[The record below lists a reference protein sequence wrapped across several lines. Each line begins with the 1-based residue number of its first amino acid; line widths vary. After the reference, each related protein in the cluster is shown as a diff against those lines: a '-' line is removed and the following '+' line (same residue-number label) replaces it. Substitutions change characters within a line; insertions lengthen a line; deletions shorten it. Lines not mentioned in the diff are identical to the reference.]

1 MSKKR
6 LWVVGI
12 SLLMVTMVPLAAI
25 FLPYPYSPTRPPH
38 ANDAGSTPQGIQE
51 VVRAG
56 NQFAFKLY
64 SELVKTETGNIF
76 YSPYSI
82 FSALAMTYEG
92 ARGKTAEEMKTVFS
106 FPESNVLRPNFAA
119 LYNRIN
125 EASKDYELRTGNALW
140 TQKDYPFLED
150 YLKIVEEYY
159 GGKAAVLDFINKAEE
174 SRQTINTFIEEQTN
188 HKIKDL
194 IPPGVLDELTRLVL
208 TNAVYFKGDW
218 KIAFN
223 ESLTMEEDFW
233 ITSDRSIKVQMM
245 HMKPN
250 ETMRFN
256 YADAGDVQIIELPYK
271 GEKISMLIIL
281 PKNLEAA
288 ESSLTLEKL
297 NEYKAKMKE
306 EKLDEI
312 CLPKFELE
320 TKYFMRQTLS
330 ALGMPSAFSGA
341 ADFSGM
347 TGRRDLFISEVIH
360 QAYVKVDEE
369 GTEAAA
375 ATAVIM
381 ELTAIPET
389 KVFRAD
395 HSFIFIIQE
404 NETGIVLFM
413 GRVVNPT
420 E

>member
-395 HSFIFIIQE
+395 HPFIFIIQE

>member
-1 MSKKR
+1 MGKRR
-6 LWVVGI
+6 LWMIGI
-12 SLLMVTMVPLAAI
+12 ALLMVTLVPVVAAF
-25 FLPYPYSPTRPPH
+25 FLFPYPPTRPPK
-38 ANDAGSTPQGIQE
+38 AKDTGSTPQGIQE
-51 VVRAG
+51 VARAN

-92 ARGKTAEEMKTVFS
+92 ARGGTAEEMKTVFN
-106 FPESNVLRPNFAA
+106 FPGSDVLRPNFAA
-119 LYNRIN
+119 IYNRIN

-150 YLKIVEEYY
+150 YLKTVEEYY
-159 GGKAAVLDFINKAEE
+159 GGKAAVLDFINNAEE
-174 SRQTINTFIEEQTN
+174 SRQTINAFIEEQTN

-233 ITSDRSIKVQMM
+233 VTSDRSVRVQMM

-250 ETMRFN
+250 ETIRFN
-256 YADAGDVQIIELPYK
+256 YADMGDVQIIELPYK
-271 GEKISMLIIL
+271 GENISMLIIL
-281 PKNLEAA
+281 PKNLEEA

-297 NEYKAKMKE
+297 NEYKAEMKE

-312 CLPKFELE
+312 CLPKFELD
-320 TKYFMRQTLS
+320 TKYFMQQTLS
-330 ALGMPSAFSGA
+330 SLGMPTAFSGA

-347 TGRRDLFISEVIH
+347 TGGRDLFISEVIH
-360 QAYVKVDEE
+360 QAYVKVDEK

-381 ELTAIPET
+381 KLTAIPET

-395 HSFIFIIQE
+395 HPFIFIIQE
-404 NETGIVLFM
+404 KETGSILFM
-413 GRVVNPT
+413 GRIVNPVN
-420 E
+420 